1 MSVVLLILK
10 IIGIV
15 LAAVLGIFLLLV
27 LAVLFHPV
35 GYRVT
40 GQFEEKL
47 HLQVKLHWLLHL
59 VRLTHRIDGEE
70 QLAKLWILCVPLQLY
85 PAREKKP
92 RRKKRTGRKKNRQ
105 SATDTTEITEYHN
118 TEKKASEITPVTE
131 PLDTE
136 YEEASEAHT
145 FPLLQKIKD
154 FWKKLQKLPNRLRK
168 IGGHVGDLREIV
180 TDEANQASMK
190 LLLRESKTLLLHYRP
205 RKLTADVLYGLGD
218 PALTGQSLAV
228 LSMIPFLY
236 REKVQIVP
244 DFETEQAFL
253 KGTFDAVGHVRLI
266 HLIRSGI
273 HIWKDENCRTI
284 MSKWKD

>member
-15 LAAVLGIFLLLV
+15 LAAVLGIFLLLL
-27 LAVLFHPV
+27 LAALFHPV
-35 GYRVT
+35 GYLVT
-40 GQFEEKL
+40 GQFEEEL
-47 HLQVKLHWLLHL
+47 HLRVKLHWLLHL

-70 QLAKLWILCVPLQLY
+70 QFARLWILCVPLRLY
-85 PAREKKP
+85 PASEKKP
-92 RRKKRTGRKKNRQ
+92 RRKRTGRKKNRQ
-105 SATDTTEITEYHN
+105 SATDTTEITEHHN
-118 TEKKASEITPVTE
+118 TEKKAPETTPVTGSS
-131 PLDTE
+131 DTE
-136 YEEASEAHT
+136 YEEAQKTHT
-145 FPLLQKIKD
+145 FPLLQKILA
-154 FWKKLQKLPNRLRK
+154 FCKKLPKQLRK

-190 LLLRESKTLLLHYRP
+190 LLLREGKTLLLHYRP
-205 RKLTADVLYGLGD
+205 RKLTADIVYGLGD

-253 KGTFDAVGHVRLI
+253 KGTFAAVGHLRLI

>member
-35 GYRVT
+35 GYHIA
-40 GQFEEKL
+40 GQAEDEL
-47 HLQVKLHWLLHL
+47 HLRLKLNWLLHL
-59 VRLTHRIDGEE
+59 VRLTYQINGEE
-70 QLAKLWILCVPLQLY
+70 QLARLWILCVPLQLY
-85 PAREKKP
+85 PSREKKP

-105 SATDTTEITEYHN
+105 PVADITEITEYHN
-118 TEKKASEITPVTE
+118 TEKKTADTTPAAGTV
-131 PLDTE
+131 DTE
-136 YEEASEAHT
+136 YEEAQETHT
-145 FPLLQKIKD
+145 FPLFQKIKD
-154 FWKKLQKLPNRLRK
+154 FWKKLQKLPKQLRK

-205 RKLTADVLYGLGD
+205 RKLTADIVYGLGD

-253 KGTFDAVGHVRLI
+253 KGTFAAVGHVRLI